1 MHINID
7 MCLIPPLY
15 IICFSRKRI
24 KAEKWTEYMYNAGTS
39 SRLWT
44 DPLDFQSLQENTL
57 RAIWAVYF
65 RILFKKNKTC
75 YYDESSCNLNVYDK

>member
-44 DPLDFQSLQENTL
+44 DPLDFQSLSENTEQFGL
-57 RAIWAVYF
+57 YILKFYF
-65 RILFKKNKTC
+65 AAKTC
-75 YYDESSCNLNVYDK
+75 YYDKSACNLNVYDK